1 MFETNLQHLY
11 LCNPFN
17 PLHSEYEKDFQII
30 NFSESK
36 HEWKFQY
43 YQYFCSANSQNYNKI
58 RNNLVQEYLKSLK
71 FTLHYYNDKCPSWSW
86 YYPYRVAPLFSDIY
100 TNLTKFHFNINT
112 DLSFRL
118 GTPYTPFQ
126 QLMLILPPQSKDI
139 LPKEFSIIFKK
150 YKEYYPSDFKVD
162 ALQGM
167 KYIYSEAIL
176 PEFDRFLEFLSDIK
190 KVEEKIGD
198 IDKLRNIVSKKIYK
212 ISK

>member
-1 MFETNLQHLY
+1 
-11 LCNPFN
+11 
-17 PLHSEYEKDFQII
+17 
-30 NFSESK
+30 
-36 HEWKFQY
+36 
-43 YQYFCSANSQNYNKI
+43 
-58 RNNLVQEYLKSLK
+58 
-71 FTLHYYNDKCPSWSW
+71 
-86 YYPYRVAPLFSDIY
+86 
-100 TNLTKFHFNINT
+100 
-112 DLSFRL
+112 
-118 GTPYTPFQ
+118 
-126 QLMLILPPQSKDI
+126 MLILPPQSKDI

-150 YKEYYPSDFKVD
+150 YKEYFPCDFKVD